1 MFTSNELSLLTSSYF
16 KLIRQE
22 DDFYEILSRCT
33 GHCWII
39 QKPYS
44 YGQYPVR
51 IYHKHS
57 KGIPYYHS
65 HGHAFT
71 VRSAIR
77 QIQSHDQFQL
87 NGRQHIT
94 TP

>member
-1 MFTSNELSLLTSSYF
+1 MFISNEHSLLASSYF
-16 KLIRQE
+16 KLVRKT
-22 DDFYEILSRCT
+22 DDFYEIQSRCT

-44 YGQYPVR
+44 YTKYPVR

-65 HGHAFT
+65 HGHAFS

-77 QIQSHDQFQL
+77 QIQNHDQFQL
-87 NGRQHIT
+87 NGRRHIT
-94 TP
+94 TA